1 VGPGKRND
9 SFSEILRDGLELL
22 DSADCK
28 GLPSKVEDLIS
39 GKKNPLMQ

>member
-1 VGPGKRND
+1 MIRLAK
-9 SFSEILRDGLELL
+9 SFGNELDG
-22 DSADCK
+22 ADCK